1 MVRGLH
7 FFPLRIE
14 LNPRDVGISSPPAH
28 PQDQNK
34 HKHTTHAYRGT
45 LSPGMSE
52 PRISLGLKQV
62 FEQVCLLWFCAHA
75 SI

>member
-14 LNPRDVGISSPPAH
+14 LNPRDVGILTPSPPH
-28 PQDQNK
+28 QNK